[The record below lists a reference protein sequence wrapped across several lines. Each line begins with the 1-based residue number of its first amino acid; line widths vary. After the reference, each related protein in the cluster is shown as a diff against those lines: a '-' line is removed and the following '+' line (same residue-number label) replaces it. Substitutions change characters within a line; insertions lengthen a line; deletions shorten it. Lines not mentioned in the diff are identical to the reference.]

1 MGICSSNHSGLE
13 LEFNEATVMTSLI
26 QTVRGLMLI
35 VPISVC
41 LLSTCPL
48 YADQAQYLYD
58 DQGRLTSVIDSTGA
72 LAVYNYDSVGNLLS
86 IDRFTPPGSGIGI
99 YLTAPSRGS
108 ATTSV
113 VVQGYGFSSTPAN
126 NTVKFNG
133 VTATVTA
140 ATANRLT
147 VTVPA
152 GATTGPVSVT
162 TTAGTAN
169 SPQTFTM
176 LSSPTITSITPT
188 MMGQGMKMPATVM
201 GTGLLQATSVTFSHA
216 GITGIL
222 QTGATDTSLSL
233 ALAVAATVPPG
244 TYTFT
249 VTTPLGTV
257 GSGAVT
263 VAVSTPVWG
272 FVQTRFS
279 VSVWRPN
286 SNLSDSR
293 TAVSSPVSPFISPS
307 YLPPSGPTST
317 VSPPVSEYYVLSP
330 MAPSGSTSTV
340 APPVSELLP

>member
-1 MGICSSNHSGLE
+1 MRLFAPMAAK
-13 LEFNEATVMTSLI
+13 LLA
-26 QTVRGLMLI
+26 
-35 VPISVC
+35 VPIYLC
-41 LLSTCPL
+41 LGFYCLGL
-48 YADQAQYLYD
+48 LHADQAQYLYD
-58 DQGRLTSVIDSTGA
+58 DQDRLTSVIDSTGA
-72 LAVYNYDSVGNLLS
+72 LAVYNYDSVGNLMS

-176 LSSPTITSITPT
+176 LGSPTITSITPT
-188 MMGQGMKMPATVM
+188 KMGQGMKVPATVT
-201 GTGLLQATSVTFSHA
+201 GTGLLQTTSVTFSHA

-272 FVQTRFS
+272 FVQTRFP

-286 SNLSDSR
+286 SALSGPR
-293 TAVSSPVSPFISPS
+293 TAVSPPVSPFISPFNLS
-307 YLPPSGPTST
+307 PSGP
-317 VSPPVSEYYVLSP
+317 
-330 MAPSGSTSTV
+330 TSTV
-340 APPVSELLP
+340 APPVSEMLP